1 MKKKTRKVKKL
12 KVKVSTELNKN
23 VEIQP
28 KQEELSEKSVI
39 KLPTL
44 CDLES
49 TVNETV
55 IGQEQIV
62 KSICTKI
69 YEGICFPNIKNNI
82 LIVGKSGTG
91 KTEIVRQIANNLNF
105 PLVIEDA
112 TKFTQEGFVGSSVDE
127 MIYDIMRAA
136 NNNINMA
143 QRNCICR

>member
-12 KVKVSTELNKN
+12 KVKVSTKSDKN
-23 VEIQP
+23 VEMQP

-49 TVNETV
+49 TVNDTV

-69 YEGICFPNIKNNI
+69 YYKKYTFIKAFR
-82 LIVGKSGTG
+82 
-91 KTEIVRQIANNLNF
+91 E
-105 PLVIEDA
+105 
-112 TKFTQEGFVGSSVDE
+112 
-127 MIYDIMRAA
+127 
-136 NNNINMA
+136 
-143 QRNCICR
+143 